1 MAAPPDSFRE
11 RMNMAANNKL
21 YRREGQSTIEFLVT
35 FPMVILFLFFFMK
48 LSFNFTMG
56 YLAHYATFMSS
67 RTFLVYDDDST
78 FDTNAENAA
87 RGVFKSILLDRV
99 SKKFSGNPTFNS
111 IPDVSGAGN
120 ASPVFKGAV
129 FEYQETFS
137 ISNLLGGT
145 DKISLVSESFLG
157 REPTR
162 VGCLQRICRSLEQ
175 LTGNCVDLVTL
186 SDNGC

>member
-1 MAAPPDSFRE
+1 MVAHS
-11 RMNMAANNKL
+11 NL

-35 FPMVILFLFFFMK
+35 FPMVILFLFFFLK

-67 RTFLVYDDDST
+67 RTFLVFDDDSK

-87 RGVFKSILLDRV
+87 RGAFRSVLLDRV
-99 SKKFSGNPTFNS
+99 SNKFRGNPTFNS
-111 IPDVSGAGN
+111 VPDISGVGN

-129 FEYQETFS
+129 FSYRETFS

-145 DKISLVSESFLG
+145 DKVDLVSESFLG

-162 VGCLQRICRSLEQ
+162 IGCLQRICQSLGE
-175 LTGNCVDLVTL
+175 LVGNCTDLVTL